1 MVMVGV
7 TRKRGEMGNFDQDI
21 MIREEKKTMLYILK
35 Y

>member
-21 MIREEKKTMLYILK
+21 MIREEKKQCCIF
-35 Y
+35 

>member
-21 MIREEKKTMLYILK
+21 MIREEKKMLYILK